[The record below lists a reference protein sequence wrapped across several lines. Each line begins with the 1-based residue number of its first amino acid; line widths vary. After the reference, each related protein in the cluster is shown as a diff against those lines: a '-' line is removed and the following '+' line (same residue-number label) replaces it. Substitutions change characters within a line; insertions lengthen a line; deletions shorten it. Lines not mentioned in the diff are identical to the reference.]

1 MWQGAS
7 VPYGSD
13 RARPTVPPL
22 APRHPPA
29 ILPPMPFLRCLT
41 LLLAGATIGA
51 AATGPAWPQFRGP
64 DGNGLSTAR
73 DVPTEWS
80 TNHNVRWRTVIP
92 GSGWSS
98 PVVSADR
105 LYLTT
110 AVEGAE
116 GGGRSLRA
124 LAVDPETGAV
134 RWDVEVF
141 RQAPDAP
148 SIHSKNGHAS
158 PTPVIDGDRV
168 YVHFGHAG
176 TACLDASGRV
186 LWRQSG
192 LAYVPV
198 HGNGGSPIL
207 VGDRLVFSADGDRDP
222 FVVALDRDTGR
233 VVWRTPR
240 ETSAR
245 KKFSFST
252 AQAITVDGRLQV
264 ISPGSGAVCAYDP
277 ADGREIWRVRYGEGY
292 SVITR
297 PVFAHGLLYLSSG
310 YDRPVVHA
318 VRPAGASGDATASAI
333 AWTLAKGA
341 PNTPSLLVLGDEVY
355 FVSDGGIATCADAR
369 TGAVHWNE
377 RLGGDHSASPVAAGG
392 RLYFLNE
399 AGVTT
404 VVRAGREFEV
414 LVRNDLAE
422 RALASPAPVDGGL
435 FLRTAGHLWRIG
447 VD

>member
-1 MWQGAS
+1 MPSLRGPGPL
-7 VPYGSD
+7 VP
-13 RARPTVPPL
+13 
-22 APRHPPA
+22 
-29 ILPPMPFLRCLT
+29 
-41 LLLAGATIGA
+41 LLLAVATVA
-51 AATGPAWPQFRGP
+51 HAATGPDWPQFRGP
-64 DGNGLSTAR
+64 DGNGLSTATN
-73 DVPTEWS
+73 VPVEWS
-80 TNHNVRWRTVIP
+80 ADRNVRWRTGIP

-98 PVVSADR
+98 PVLAGGR

-110 AVEGAE
+110 AVEGAD

-124 LAVDPETGAV
+124 LSIDPESGAV

-141 RQAPDAP
+141 RQDAGSP

-158 PTPVIDGDRV
+158 PTPIVEGGRV

-176 TACLDASGRV
+176 TACLDTDGQV
-186 LWRQSG
+186 VWRQSD
-192 LAYVPV
+192 LPYVPV

-207 VGDRLVFSADGDRDP
+207 VGGRLVFSADGERDP
-222 FVVALDRDTGR
+222 FVVALDTDTGR
-233 VVWRTPR
+233 VAWRTPR
-240 ETSAR
+240 ETPAR

-252 AQAITVDGRLQV
+252 PEAITIDGRLQV
-264 ISPGSGAVCAYDP
+264 VSPGSGAVCAYDP
-277 ADGREIWRVRYGEGY
+277 VDGRELWRVRYGEGY

-297 PVFAHGLLYLSSG
+297 PVYAHGLLFLSSG

-318 VRPAGASGDATASAI
+318 IRPAGGGGDLTDTAV
-333 AWTLAKGA
+333 AWTQSKGA
-341 PNTPSLLVLGDEVY
+341 PNTPSLLVVGDEVY

-369 TGAVHWNE
+369 TGEVHWNE
-377 RLGGDHSASPVAAGG
+377 RLGGDYSASPVAAGG

-404 VVRAGREFEV
+404 VLRAGKEFEV
-414 LVRNDLAE
+414 LARNDLAE

-447 VD
+447 GE